1 MGRIFGTDGI
11 RGVAGV
17 DMTPELAL
25 DLGRAAATVVK
36 ERGNTHP
43 HFLIGRDT
51 RISGGMLESAIAAGL
66 CSVGADV
73 TLLGVITTPGVAY
86 LARKY
91 QADGAFV
98 ISASHNPYEY
108 NGIKLFDAEGYK
120 FPDSYEEEIEEL
132 ILDDLRM
139 YALVDGQDFGR
150 IRVDNDA
157 RTDYVEYLASTAPAR
172 AEGIRVGMIRPQ
184 TLWPFPS
191 APFRAAADRVRCM
204 ISVELSMGQMIED
217 VRLAAECRVPVYL
230 CNRVGGMIPEPEQIL
245 AAIREAAK
253 TGGNKQ

>member
-98 ISASHNPYEY
+98 ISASHQS
-108 NGIKLFDAEGYK
+108 L
-120 FPDSYEEEIEEL
+120 
-132 ILDDLRM
+132 
-139 YALVDGQDFGR
+139 
-150 IRVDNDA
+150 
-157 RTDYVEYLASTAPAR
+157 
-172 AEGIRVGMIRPQ
+172 
-184 TLWPFPS
+184 
-191 APFRAAADRVRCM
+191 
-204 ISVELSMGQMIED
+204 
-217 VRLAAECRVPVYL
+217 
-230 CNRVGGMIPEPEQIL
+230 
-245 AAIREAAK
+245 
-253 TGGNKQ
+253 

>member
-73 TLLGVITTPGVAY
+73 TLLGVITTPG
-86 LARKY
+86 LS
-91 QADGAFV
+91 GPE
-98 ISASHNPYEY
+98 ISGGRSLCH
-108 NGIKLFDAEGYK
+108 
-120 FPDSYEEEIEEL
+120 
-132 ILDDLRM
+132 LR
-139 YALVDGQDFGR
+139 Q
-150 IRVDNDA
+150 
-157 RTDYVEYLASTAPAR
+157 
-172 AEGIRVGMIRPQ
+172 PQ
-184 TLWPFPS
+184 SL
-191 APFRAAADRVRCM
+191 
-204 ISVELSMGQMIED
+204 
-217 VRLAAECRVPVYL
+217 
-230 CNRVGGMIPEPEQIL
+230 
-245 AAIREAAK
+245 
-253 TGGNKQ
+253 

>member
-172 AEGIRVGMIRPQ
+172 AEGIRVLVDCANG
-184 TLWPFPS
+184 
-191 APFRAAADRVRCM
+191 AASTTARVRTM
-204 ISVELSMGQMIED
+204 NVQNRGLAGWRGGSMNQYSKKITIAASTPQITRDFKPFLIGYVLSFLGPPRSIETGS
-217 VRLAAECRVPVYL
+217 ETTVP
-230 CNRVGGMIPEPEQIL
+230 
-245 AAIREAAK
+245 
-253 TGGNKQ
+253 

>member
-86 LARKY
+86 LAGNIR
-91 QADGAFV
+91 QTEPLSSPPAT
-98 ISASHNPYEY
+98 IPMSTTASSSLMPRAINSP
-108 NGIKLFDAEGYK
+108 
-120 FPDSYEEEIEEL
+120 
-132 ILDDLRM
+132 
-139 YALVDGQDFGR
+139 
-150 IRVDNDA
+150 
-157 RTDYVEYLASTAPAR
+157 TAMR
-172 AEGIRVGMIRPQ
+172 RR
-184 TLWPFPS
+184 S
-191 APFRAAADRVRCM
+191 R
-204 ISVELSMGQMIED
+204 
-217 VRLAAECRVPVYL
+217 
-230 CNRVGGMIPEPEQIL
+230 N
-245 AAIREAAK
+245 
-253 TGGNKQ
+253 